1 MSYDDY
7 SNTIRKEIFKLLV
20 KTGLLHGMCAALLIT
35 NTALAHDFWIEPD
48 NFMPEP
54 NAAVD
59 IRLREGV
66 DFKGNTLPY
75 IPEWFSDFSLVNT
88 SGRSPVESIIGD
100 DPAATLVIGDGATLL
115 GYRSN
120 RNFVTL
126 DAKKFNGYLE
136 DEGIEFIRE
145 QRIAAGEDDQPAPEY
160 FVRCAKALLQSGAEG
175 GDIYA
180 TELGY
185 ILELIAEKDP
195 YQLNPGDELP
205 FRLIYRGEPAVNLL
219 VQAFTSE
226 NPDRLQRIR
235 TDANGRATIRL
246 TEAGVWMVKAVNIQ
260 PIVADPKA
268 KWQSY
273 WASYVFELAKAP

>member
-1 MSYDDY
+1 
-7 SNTIRKEIFKLLV
+7 LLL
-20 KTGLLHGMCAALLIT
+20 KTGFLLGICTALLIT
-35 NTALAHDFWIEPD
+35 DTALGHDFWIEPD
-48 NFMPEP
+48 NLLPEP
-54 NAAVD
+54 GAAVD

-75 IPEWFSDFSLVNT
+75 IPEWFNDFSLVNAT
-88 SGRSPVESIIGD
+88 GRSPVESIIGD
-100 DPAATLVIGDGATLL
+100 DPAATLVVGDGATLL

-145 QRIAAGEDDQPAPEY
+145 QRIASGEDDQPAPEY
-160 FVRCAKALLQSGAEG
+160 FVRCAKALLQSGPAG
-175 GDIYA
+175 GDIYR

-185 ILELIAEKDP
+185 ILELIAENNP
-195 YQLNPGDELP
+195 YQLNPGDELA
-205 FRLIYRGEPAVNLL
+205 FRLVYRGEPAANLL
-219 VQAFTSE
+219 VQAFTRA
-226 NPDRLQRIR
+226 NPESLQRIR

-260 PIVADPKA
+260 PIIGDPKA

-273 WASYVFELAKAP
+273 WASYVFELANRR